1 MARGGCG
8 ELRVGTSGYQYRHWR
23 ARFYP
28 PKLPSA
34 RWFEYYARHFDT
46 VKINNTFYHVP
57 PTEVFVRWRHA
68 TPAGFRYALKYSR
81 FGSHM
86 KHLKDPADHL
96 AYFLERVAPLASTLG
111 PILLQLPP
119 RWRIDVARLDD
130 FLAAAPRRCRWAVEL
145 REPSWLNEEV
155 YAVLRARRAALCL
168 HDLLPGLPRL
178 LTTRWTYLRFHG
190 PEDGRRYTRRYSPQG
205 LSATARRVHA
215 WLADGV
221 DVYAYFNNDHAAHAV
236 DNALMLRRYVERRGC
251 G

>member
-1 MARGGCG
+1 MTRSRCG
-8 ELRVGTSGYQYRHWR
+8 EWRVGTSGYQYRHWR
-23 ARFYP
+23 ERFYP
-28 PKLPSA
+28 GKLPQA

-46 VKINNTFYHVP
+46 VEINNTFYHVP
-57 PTEVFVRWRHA
+57 PAEVFARWRDA

-96 AYFLERVAPLASTLG
+96 AYFLERVEPLGPALG

-130 FLAAAPRRCRWAVEL
+130 FLAAAPRRHRWAVEL
-145 REPSWLNEEV
+145 REPSWLHEEV

-178 LTTRWTYLRFHG
+178 LTTGWTYLRFHG
-190 PEDGRRYTRRYSPQG
+190 PEDGRKYARRYSPQA
-205 LSATARRVHA
+205 LSATARRVRA
-215 WLADGV
+215 WRADGI
-221 DVYAYFNNDHAAHAV
+221 DVYAYFNNDHAAYAV
-236 DNALMLRRYVERRGC
+236 ENARMLRRYVERRG
-251 G
+251 GG